1 VTTDSFDPPGAA
13 VGIQWAD
20 YNGSL
25 LLFDVLSVEKDIN
38 TRFSPP
44 PTDAV
49 KVSIH
54 VLDGPGEGDGIF
66 ETLVFPKVL
75 KAQLAGKVGHRV
87 LGRLG
92 QGAAVSGQSAPWKLE
107 EASHEDAALARAWIA
122 KNDKPP
128 F

>member
-1 VTTDSFDPPGAA
+1 VTTDQFDSPGAA

-20 YNGSL
+20 YKGSL
-25 LLFDVLSVEKDIN
+25 LLFNVLSVEKDIT
-38 TRFSPP
+38 TRFGIS
-44 PTDAV
+44 DAV
-49 KVSIH
+49 KVAIN

-75 KAQLAGKVGHRV
+75 KAQLAGKVGGRV

-92 QGAAVSGQSAPWKLE
+92 QGAAVSGQSAPWKLDDPT
-107 EASHEDAALARAWIA
+107 EADKQTARAWIA